1 MKRLIFYLLLIFS
14 YPVYSQS
21 PAQVDKLIPSLQYD
35 KDMMDFA
42 ELSLLDGFNHKIK
55 QIRGLMKFYN
65 DKKIYAIEK
74 NYYNA
79 GKISR
84 KITYFFVDKE
94 PMAISVESGGQV
106 IVYYLKDN
114 QVVATKTFLQKYFK
128 PFGGRKPLNI
138 SLLPQDQQPKTI
150 GEDLLKQAANIL
162 TNFKSATKNL
172 LNYNF

>member
-1 MKRLIFYLLLIFS
+1 MKRLVLALLLIPGFLAFS
-14 YPVYSQS
+14 QG
-21 PAQVDKLIPSLQYD
+21 PAMVDKLIPSLQYD
-35 KDMMDFA
+35 QDMMDFA

-65 DKKIYAIEK
+65 NKKVYAIEK
-74 NYYNA
+74 NFYNS
-79 GKISR
+79 GKITR
-84 KITYFFVDKE
+84 KITYFFAGNE
-94 PMAISVESGGQV
+94 PIAISIESGGQTT
-106 IVYYLKDN
+106 VYYLKDN
-114 QVVATKTFLQKYFK
+114 QVVATKTFSQKYFK
-128 PFGGRKPLNI
+128 PYGGRKPLNI